1 MLHNEELF
9 DWYFSP
15 YTIRV
20 TKSRSDGEGMLAGE
34 KTYI

>member
-15 YTIRV
+15 DMIRV
-20 TKSRSDGEGMLAGE
+20 TKLRRDGEGMLAGE

>member
-15 YTIRV
+15 NMIRV
-20 TKSRSDGEGMLAGE
+20 TKSTSDGEGMLAEE

>member
-1 MLHNEELF
+1 MLRNEELF

-15 YTIRV
+15 TMIRV
-20 TKSRSDGEGMLAGE
+20 TKSSSDGEGMLAGE